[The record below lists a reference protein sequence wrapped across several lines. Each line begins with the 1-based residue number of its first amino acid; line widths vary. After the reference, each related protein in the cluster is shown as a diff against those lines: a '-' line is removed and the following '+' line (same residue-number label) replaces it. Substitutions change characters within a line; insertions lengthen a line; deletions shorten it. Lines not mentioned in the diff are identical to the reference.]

1 MELNVWTKTTI
12 KDSKWDDD
20 KREWTVELEREKD
33 GKKETRQCIHIHL
46 VKVLNRSCS
55 DKAHSTPAM

>member
-20 KREWTVELEREKD
+20 KRQWTVELEREKD
-33 GKKETRQCIHIHL
+33 GKRETRQLIHVYFI
-46 VKVLNRSCS
+46 KVLKRSYS
-55 DKAHSTPAM
+55 

>member
-33 GKKETRQCIHIHL
+33 GKKETRQYIHIPSAKGL
-46 VKVLNRSCS
+46 KCSCS
-55 DKAHSTPAM
+55 F